1 MTRIDIEL
9 RDVSFHVLASWL
21 HLIIN
26 SEHEPEINKITL
38 TKIVKKDKAY
48 TAEYFKQNPPKMTDF
63 KIVSLDLDD
72 IDVDKSEILDYIGDN
87 ANDNRFVNKIKALI
101 KADEEPAYKEKS
113 LADHYHNKALL
124 EISKIYKT
132 EDLEALANGK
142 AKIV

>member
-1 MTRIDIEL
+1 MTRIDIQFK
-9 RDVSFHVLASWL
+9 DVSFHVLASWL
-21 HLIIN
+21 HMIIN
-26 SEHEPEINKITL
+26 SEDEPEINKITL

-48 TAEYFKQNPPKMTDF
+48 TTEYFKQNPPKMTDF
-63 KIVSLDLDD
+63 KDVFLDLSD
-72 IDVDKSEILDYIGDN
+72 IDVSSSEIIEYISDN
-87 ANDNRFVNKIKALI
+87 IEDKKFVNKIKALI
-101 KADEEPAYKEKS
+101 KEDEEPAFKQES